1 MTKKLVIVESPAKT
15 KTLSKILGKNYDL
28 KASSGHVRDL
38 PKSSLGVDVE
48 HNYEP
53 KYIALRNKGNIIN
66 ELRKAAAGASEVY
79 LATDPDR
86 EGEAIAWH
94 LLAITDAYKKY
105 KRVTFNEIT
114 EEAIKKAFAEPRKLD
129 MKLINAQQARRI
141 LDRLVG
147 YKLSPL
153 LWRKVKRGLSAG
165 RVQSVAVRIIVD
177 REREIEA
184 FIAQEYWNID
194 AILYTT
200 DQKDN
205 FAAAFYG
212 LHTGDKLDI
221 CNSEEADIIQK
232 ELESALYSIKKIQNK
247 ETIKRAQPPFT
258 TSTMQQEAARKLHF
272 SAKQTMALAQQLY
285 EGLTLG
291 EEGEVGLITYMRT
304 DSVKVSKVAITEARD
319 LIAEKYGASYVPE
332 KVQSYSTRSR
342 GAQEAHEAIRPTKIK
357 REPSDIKKFL
367 KPDQFRLYK
376 LIWERMV
383 ASQMASAVYDVTS
396 LNIVATAKS
405 KKKYLLKNQSSY
417 LKFKGFLVLY
427 TTEESEQQT
436 DTFSSTLAEGHSLNL
451 QKVTAEQNFTKP
463 PSRYTEG
470 TLIKTLESEG
480 IGRPS
485 TYAPIISTITEREY
499 VVKDSSVFKP
509 TELGTIVNDLLVANF
524 PHVFDVAFTAQM
536 EDFLDDIADGKQ
548 DWVTVINN
556 FYPPFKEQLDKTSED
571 VDRVK
576 LSEEQVEEK
585 CPHCG
590 QNLVIKSGRFGKFL
604 ACPDYPQCKFT
615 KSFQISTGVSCPQ
628 CGQGEIVEKRSK
640 KSKIFYG
647 CSAYPSCNYAL
658 FNKPVATP
666 CPKCNSVMTEFRKKV
681 RCNSCG
687 HTQKA

>member
-1 MTKKLVIVESPAKT
+1 
-15 KTLSKILGKNYDL
+15 
-28 KASSGHVRDL
+28 
-38 PKSSLGVDVE
+38 